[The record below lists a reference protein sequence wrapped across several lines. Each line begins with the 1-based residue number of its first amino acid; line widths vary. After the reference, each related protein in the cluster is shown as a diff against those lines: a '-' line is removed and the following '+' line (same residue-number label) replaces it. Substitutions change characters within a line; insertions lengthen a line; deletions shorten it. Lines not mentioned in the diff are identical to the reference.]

1 MENTI
6 DIKDLSFS
14 FNKGKPILK
23 DLTIKVPKGSIF
35 GFLGA
40 NRAGKSTTMRF
51 IIGALT
57 DTDKTIRIFGQDLET
72 FYPDGFKR
80 IGSLIDYPAFYD
92 HLSGWD
98 NLMVLSQI
106 RQLPKNAE
114 EVLHLVGLW
123 EARNTKMKKY
133 SLGMKQRLAIAMSLL
148 GNPELLILDEPVN
161 GLDPNGMIEIRELL
175 LKLNQEKGITIFIS
189 SHLLQEIEKMITH
202 LAIISHGEI
211 KFMGS
216 KEELN
221 KLYQY
226 SRVKVGINNARQYID
241 KIPTIYN
248 PRLINENTME
258 CAVGSKEEV
267 IALNTLLVSQ
277 QAEIF
282 ELKSNTGLED
292 WFIELTKN

>member
-40 NRAGKSTTMRF
+40 NGAGKSTTMRF

-106 RQLPKNAE
+106 RQLPKKC
-114 EVLHLVGLW
+114 
-123 EARNTKMKKY
+123 RRSFT
-133 SLGMKQRLAIAMSLL
+133 SCR
-148 GNPELLILDEPVN
+148 
-161 GLDPNGMIEIRELL
+161 
-175 LKLNQEKGITIFIS
+175 
-189 SHLLQEIEKMITH
+189 
-202 LAIISHGEI
+202 
-211 KFMGS
+211 FMGS
-216 KEELN
+216 PK
-221 KLYQY
+221 YQ
-226 SRVKVGINNARQYID
+226 NE
-241 KIPTIYN
+241 KIFPGDETTACYCHV
-248 PRLINENTME
+248 T
-258 CAVGSKEEV
+258 SW
-267 IALNTLLVSQ
+267 
-277 QAEIF
+277 
-282 ELKSNTGLED
+282 KSGASD
-292 WFIELTKN
+292 SG